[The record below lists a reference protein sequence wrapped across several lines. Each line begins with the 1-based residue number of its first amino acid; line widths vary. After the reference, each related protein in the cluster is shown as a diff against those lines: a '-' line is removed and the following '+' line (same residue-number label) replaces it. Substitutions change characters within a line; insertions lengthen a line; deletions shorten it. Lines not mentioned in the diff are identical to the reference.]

1 MKIKYIT
8 ALLVFLSFTSFA
20 QELLTN
26 VTWNIGIPVS
36 KMNQFTTDVT
46 YRGFTISGRRFL
58 DKYNS
63 VGFMTGWNIFDE
75 KSYEPINLSGGEN
88 ASGTISGT
96 QVRSVNS
103 FPLLVG
109 LHHYYGKRDDM
120 RAFIGLN
127 AGMYYILQRLDIG
140 VYRLDNDN
148 WHFGLAPEAGL
159 IIPFDEDKT
168 GIYLGARYNYAFDSG
183 TTLGGNENNFYS
195 FYEINIGFSFSS
207 KWF

>member
-1 MKIKYIT
+1 MKIKYII
-8 ALLVFLSFTSFA
+8 ALLVFISFTSFA

-36 KMNQFTTDVT
+36 KMNQYTTDVT

-75 KSYEPINLSGGEN
+75 KNYDPIEIKSDGG
-88 ASGTISGT
+88 SGTISGT

-109 LHHYYGKRDDM
+109 VHHHYGKKEDM
-120 RAFIGLN
+120 RVFVGLN
-127 AGMYYILQRLDIG
+127 AGMYYILQRLDMG
-140 VYRLDNDN
+140 VYRIDNDN
-148 WHFGLAPEAGL
+148 WHFGMAPEAGI
-159 IIPFDEDKT
+159 IIPFDGENT
-168 GIYLGARYNYAFDSG
+168 GFYLGARYNYAFDSG
-183 TTLGGNENNFYS
+183 TALGGSENNFYS
-195 FYEINIGFSFSS
+195 FYELNIGFAFSS
-207 KWF
+207 RWF